1 MDNIKYK
8 ENLYLILILDNIK
21 VYWKATER
29 KKIILGSDLYSFI
42 KKKLKICNFFIYDY
56 MGNYIN
62 KKKIM
67 SKIIRK
73 HEDFYSLNVK
83 IFFD

>member
-29 KKIILGSDLYSFI
+29 KKIILGLDLYSII
-42 KKKLKICNFFIYDY
+42 KKKLKICNFFVYDY
-56 MGNYIN
+56 SGNYIN

-83 IFFD
+83 IFFN